1 MLGAVIGDIIGSI
14 YERNNIKTKSFEL
27 WNKKCRF
34 TDDTVMTIAVG
45 MALIDS
51 KSKSGEFAKCLI
63 KRLKEYGEAY
73 PNVGYGKMF
82 KEWIKQDYPAPYNS
96 FGNGAA
102 MRASAC
108 GFFAESLGEAEH
120 LGKVSAEV
128 THNHPD
134 GIDGAQAVSAAI
146 FLAKTGHGKEE
157 IKAYINDKFY
167 SITQSLDEIRKD
179 YYFRVSCRGTVPQA
193 IQAFLESSSFE
204 DAIRNAISIG
214 GDSDT
219 IAAITGGIAEA
230 FYRIS
235 DEIRDVG
242 LSYLDEKLRSDILY
256 IEKTYR
262 RKSEERKV

>member
-1 MLGAVIGDIIGSI
+1 MGGNKLMLGAVIGDIIGSI

-27 WNKKCRF
+27 WNKECRF

-45 MALIDS
+45 MALLDS
-51 KSKSGEFAKCLI
+51 KIEQKDFSCCLVS
-63 KRLKEYGEAY
+63 RLKEYGKEY
-73 PNVGYGKMF
+73 PDAGYGKMF
-82 KEWIKQDYPAPYNS
+82 KEWIKQDNPAPYNS
-96 FGNGAA
+96 FGNGSA

-108 GFFAESLGEAEH
+108 GFFAESLNEAEQ
-120 LGKVSAEV
+120 LGKESAEV

-134 GIDGAQAVSAAI
+134 GIDGAQAVSAAV
-146 FLAKTGHGKEE
+146 FLAKTGHGKDE
-157 IKAYINDKFY
+157 IKDYINDKFY
-167 SITQSLDEIRKD
+167 PITQSLDEIRKD

-193 IQAFLESSSFE
+193 IQAFLESGSFE

-230 FYRIS
+230 FYGIP
-235 DEIRDVG
+235 DEIKDIG

-256 IEKTYR
+256 IERNLTA
-262 RKSEERKV
+262 